1 MYNFIGFHLVGIV
14 KADLN
19 LLIISLG
26 FFLVFFCHMT
36 TIGTFQ
42 N

>member
-26 FFLVFFCHMT
+26 FFWFFSV
-36 TIGTFQ
+36 I
-42 N
+42 